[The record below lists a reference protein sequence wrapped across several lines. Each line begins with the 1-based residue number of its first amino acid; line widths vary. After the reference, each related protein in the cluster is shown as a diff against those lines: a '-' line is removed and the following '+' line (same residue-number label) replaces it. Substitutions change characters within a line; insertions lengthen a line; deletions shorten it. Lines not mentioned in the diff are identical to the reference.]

1 MVRTNLP
8 FATMHYKPLRLGNKS
23 RDEFRAL
30 LITTSQKSGAKV
42 RKKIQIRKQFSRNL
56 SINGNPDRLPPPHS
70 VISTKRIFPP
80 PCHLDQA
87 YLSSTLSSRPS
98 VPSLHPVI
106 TTKQSAWRDLLNLRR
121 RYFGFAKRESRRD
134 YCIGDIG
141 YLDGTEDNLV
151 LQEVA
156 DFFY

>member
-1 MVRTNLP
+1 MYEKKSKYENNSQEICQLMV
-8 FATMHYKPLRLGNKS
+8 
-23 RDEFRAL
+23 
-30 LITTSQKSGAKV
+30 
-42 RKKIQIRKQFSRNL
+42 IQTGSPRPTQ
-56 SINGNPDRLPPPHS
+56 
-70 VISTKRIFPP
+70 
-80 PCHLDQA
+80 
-87 YLSSTLSSRPS
+87 SSRPS
-98 VPSLHPVI
+98 VSFLHPVI

-121 RYFGFAKRESRRD
+121 RYFGFAKRKSRRD